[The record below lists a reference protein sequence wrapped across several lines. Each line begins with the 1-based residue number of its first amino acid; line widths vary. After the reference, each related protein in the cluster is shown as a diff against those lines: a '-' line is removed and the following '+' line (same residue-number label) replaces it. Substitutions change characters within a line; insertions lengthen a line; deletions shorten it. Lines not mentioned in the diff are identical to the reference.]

1 VYDEVIHTTA
11 SHPWLTAHAGWQ
23 RAGQLYLGEPVRLL
37 DGATAVVVALHAVP
51 GVGAMWD
58 LSLDATHTFA
68 IGDVQAVV
76 HNCPDT
82 SPPGSGGSGP
92 PNAGSSPTSSRN
104 AAGELTD
111 GKYTVSKGKMAA
123 HLLASATDAS
133 KSVFANDY
141 DAEQGVLDAAE
152 YADQNALWNQQNQ
165 AMMDTGQT
173 VGTVNPAGTSTTWI
187 KVVRTASGI
196 LHGWPVKGP

>member
-1 VYDEVIHTTA
+1 
-11 SHPWLTAHAGWQ
+11 
-23 RAGQLYLGEPVRLL
+23 
-37 DGATAVVVALHAVP
+37 
-51 GVGAMWD
+51 
-58 LSLDATHTFA
+58 
-68 IGDVQAVV
+68 
-76 HNCPDT
+76 
-82 SPPGSGGSGP
+82 
-92 PNAGSSPTSSRN
+92 
-104 AAGELTD
+104 
-111 GKYTVSKGKMAA
+111 MAA